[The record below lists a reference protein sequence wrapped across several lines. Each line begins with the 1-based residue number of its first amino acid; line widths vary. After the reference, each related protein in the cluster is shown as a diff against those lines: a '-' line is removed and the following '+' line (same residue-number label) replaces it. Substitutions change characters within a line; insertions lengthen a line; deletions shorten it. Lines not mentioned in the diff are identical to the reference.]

1 MTGIEPVGHIQLL
14 LYILSIA
21 DFIILINFFIIII
34 FCLRPEGLE
43 MIEQNTD

>member
-14 LYILSIA
+14 LYILCIA
-21 DFIILINFFIIII
+21 DFIILINFLIIKYSASGQK
-34 FCLRPEGLE
+34 GLE